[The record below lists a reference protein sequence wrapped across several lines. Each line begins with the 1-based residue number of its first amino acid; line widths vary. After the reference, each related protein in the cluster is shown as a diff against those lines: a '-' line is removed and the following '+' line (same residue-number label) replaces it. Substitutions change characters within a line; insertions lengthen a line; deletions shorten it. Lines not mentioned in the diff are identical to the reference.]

1 MRRVDAEN
9 ELEMQHPVRPYQG
22 LPHFYLCYFRGKG
35 KYTTIGAVSGQLAGG
50 MIREGTTICFRQT
63 DSPESN
69 TFDQAPI

>member
-1 MRRVDAEN
+1 MKRTDAEN
-9 ELEMQHPVRPYQG
+9 VLEMHRPLQSCQG